1 MFLMILLN
9 TMKGK
14 AKKIVLML
22 GILVLMASCTN
33 TSSTSSK
40 IQPEGKASDV
50 SNIQAIKTIKIDG
63 SSTVYPITK
72 AIAKDFQKQNQVK
85 IKVDVSGTTSGFER
99 FCQGETDISNAS
111 RPILKEELKT
121 CTANSVIFTELP
133 IAFDA
138 LTVAVN
144 PQNTWAKDITIE
156 ELKKIWEP
164 AAQGKITNWKQI
176 RASFPDK
183 PLTLYGPGNKSGT
196 YDYFTKAVIGKSGD
210 SRNDYTASEDD
221 EVLVSGISKDSNSL
235 GYFGYA
241 YYEQNQDKLKA
252 LGIDNGKG
260 AILPSK
266 ETVEKAEYQPL
277 SRPLFIYVNIMSA
290 QKKEG
295 VRDFINFYI
304 NKAPTTVSSVG
315 YVPLPE
321 EAYDLDK
328 VHFTTGKAGTVFEGE
343 TSLDL
348 TIGEVLR
355 KRAEF

>member
-1 MFLMILLN
+1 
-9 TMKGK
+9 MKATARK
-14 AKKIVLML
+14 MALML
-22 GILVLMASCTN
+22 GVLVLTASCTN
-33 TSSTSSK
+33 ISNTSSK
-40 IQPEGKASDV
+40 TQSQQTATEV
-50 SNIQAIKTIKIDG
+50 SNSEATIKIDG
-63 SSTVYPITK
+63 SSTVYPITEV
-72 AIAKDFQKQNQVK
+72 IAKDFQEQNQAEV
-85 IKVDVSGTTSGFER
+85 KVDVSGTTGGFER

-111 RPILKEELKT
+111 RPILKQELKT
-121 CTANSVIFTELP
+121 CTDNGVIFTELP

-138 LTVAVN
+138 LTVVVN

-156 ELKKIWEP
+156 ELKKIWQP
-164 AAQGKITNWKQI
+164 AAQGKITNWKQV

-183 PLTLYGPGNKSGT
+183 PLNLYGAGDKSGT
-196 YDYFTKAVIGKSGD
+196 YDYFTKAVVGKTGN

-221 EVLVSGISKDSNSL
+221 DVLVSGISKDSNAL

-260 AILPSK
+260 AVLPSK

-277 SRPLFIYVNIMSA
+277 SRPLFIYVNIKSA
-290 QKKEG
+290 QKKEA
-295 VRDFINFYI
+295 VKDFVNFYI
-304 NKAPTTVSSVG
+304 KKAPTTVSSVG

-321 EAYDLDK
+321 EAYYLDN
-328 VHFTTGKAGTVFEGE
+328 VHFNRGKAGTVFEGE
-343 TSLDL
+343 ARLDL